1 MSQEASTNLIIPEPS
16 EELIAIEPW
25 TIDTYADGFMDD
37 LFAEI
42 DSILDGS
49 PNLPPHTVQQTYTHL
64 QTLRMPPAVLPNQPW
79 QNIQTVTHYRNN
91 PNAVVVN
98 TPPVRQVV
106 KRVRPKS
113 RHWFSRILSVG
124 TTLGVAIAS
133 IVWLM
138 NSGLFHRFRLASF
151 QQALEEPQPQL
162 PTKAQIEA
170 DFVNYMLG
178 SLAAIDRQ
186 EAKTNIKPVNVALTP
201 GVTTNHTALAYVR
214 NDQPPP
220 NLPPVLTANNTSP
233 APSSSTSTNVVERI
247 YIPVYKAPL
256 PMRYVPP
263 KVSGISTTLPPLP
276 SAMNQKTTSTF
287 KPTSVVKP
295 SVNSGSK
302 PTKPAN
308 VLAVVQQNLKP
319 VDIKTAP
326 ITVRQ
331 APKPTPNNPLGSPIP
346 HRDGDRLLGGWSHQQ
361 LPTINQQP
369 TAVASAPTPAYI
381 LEGLLES
388 ENKSKSAA
396 LFQINGVTQRIDIG
410 ESIGSSGWTLVD
422 VANKEAIIRR
432 NGEVRSIFAGQRF

>member
-42 DSILDGS
+42 DSILDS
-49 PNLPPHTVQQTYTHL
+49 SANLPSHTVQQTYPHL
-64 QTLRMPPAVLPNQPW
+64 QTIRMSPVVLPNQPW
-79 QNIQTVTHYRNN
+79 QNMQTVTHYKNN

-98 TPPVRQVV
+98 TAPVRKVV
-106 KRVRPKS
+106 KRVRPKP
-113 RHWFSRILSVG
+113 RHWFSRMLSVG
-124 TTLGVAIAS
+124 TTLAVAIAS

-151 QQALEEPQPQL
+151 QQALEVPQPQL
-162 PTKAQIEA
+162 PTKAEIEA

-186 EAKTNIKPVNVALTP
+186 EAKTKIKPVNVALTP
-201 GVTTNHTALAYVR
+201 GVTNNHTALAYVR
-214 NDQPPP
+214 NYQSPPS
-220 NLPPVLTANNTSP
+220 LPPVLTANNTSP
-233 APSSSTSTNVVERI
+233 APSSSTNVVERI
-247 YIPVYKAPL
+247 YIPVYRAPL

-263 KVSGISTTLPPLP
+263 KVSGISNTLPQLP
-276 SAMNQKTTSTF
+276 SAVNQKTTNTS
-287 KPTSVVKP
+287 KPPSVVKP
-295 SVNSGSK
+295 SANSGIQ

-331 APKPTPNNPLGSPIP
+331 APKPTPNN
-346 HRDGDRLLGGWSHQQ
+346 QQ
-361 LPTINQQP
+361 PTINNQQPTINNQQP
-369 TAVASAPTPAYI
+369 TAIASAPTPAYI

-388 ENKSKSAA
+388 EDKSKSAA
-396 LFQINGVTQRIDIG
+396 LFQINGVTQRIGIG

>member
-42 DSILDGS
+42 DSILDS
-49 PNLPPHTVQQTYTHL
+49 SANLPSHTVQQTYPHL
-64 QTLRMPPAVLPNQPW
+64 QTIRMSPVVLPNQPW
-79 QNIQTVTHYRNN
+79 QNMQTVTHYKNN

-98 TPPVRQVV
+98 TAPVRKVV

-113 RHWFSRILSVG
+113 RHWFSRMLSVG
-124 TTLGVAIAS
+124 TNLAVAIAS

-151 QQALEEPQPQL
+151 QQALEAPQPKL
-162 PTKAQIEA
+162 PTKAEIEA

-186 EAKTNIKPVNVALTP
+186 EAKTKIKPINVALTP
-201 GVTTNHTALAYVR
+201 GVTNNHTALAYVR

-220 NLPPVLTANNTSP
+220 SLPPVLTANNTSP
-233 APSSSTSTNVVERI
+233 APTSTSTNVVERI

-276 SAMNQKTTSTF
+276 SAVNQKTTNTS
-287 KPTSVVKP
+287 KPPSIVKP
-295 SVNSGSK
+295 SPNSGIQ

-331 APKPTPNNPLGSPIP
+331 APKAT
-346 HRDGDRLLGGWSHQQ
+346 
-361 LPTINQQP
+361 LPSLSTSLKPVQQP
-369 TAVASAPTPAYI
+369 TATAPQSQPTPVKEVTAIASAPTPAYI

-396 LFQINGVTQRIDIG
+396 LFQINGVTQRVGIG

>member
-1 MSQEASTNLIIPEPS
+1 MSQQASTNLIIPEPS
-16 EELIAIEPW
+16 EELITIEPW

-49 PNLPPHTVQQTYTHL
+49 PNLPSHTVQQTYTHL
-64 QTLRMPPAVLPNQPW
+64 QTVRIPPVVLPNQQW

-98 TPPVRQVV
+98 SASVRKVV

-113 RHWFSRILSVG
+113 RHWFSRMLSVG

-186 EAKTNIKPVNVALTP
+186 EAKTNIKPVNVALAP
-201 GVTTNHTALAYVR
+201 GVTTRTALAYVR

-276 SAMNQKTTSTF
+276 STMNQKTTNTF
-287 KPTSVVKP
+287 KPLSVVKP
-295 SVNSGSK
+295 SPNGGIK

-319 VDIKTAP
+319 VDVKAAP

-331 APKPTPNNPLGSPIP
+331 APKPTI
-346 HRDGDRLLGGWSHQQ
+346 
-361 LPTINQQP
+361 INQQP
-369 TAVASAPTPAYI
+369 TPVASAPTPAYI